1 MGIAMPASDRVGRRI
16 KLHDLHV
23 LMAVSQ
29 AGSMGKAARVLNTTQ
44 PAVSRSIA
52 EIESILG
59 VRLLDRS
66 PRGIETTAYGR
77 ALLDCGIAVFDE
89 LSQGLKNVAF
99 LADPTVGEIRIGG
112 NDAIIGGL
120 LPTVFGRLRRKY
132 AGISIHVRNISVLA
146 EQYRALRE
154 RKIDLILGRLPQ
166 KLEDGFV
173 AETLFYDP
181 AFVVAGSKNS
191 WARRRR
197 IEFSELVNE
206 PWAVPPADTL
216 VGSIFADAFR
226 AKGIAYP
233 PKCVAIGTIHLF
245 CSLLARGPFLS
256 IFPGST
262 LHFGANLPPL
272 KVLPVDLPVPP
283 SPIGILRLKSR
294 TTSPVVQLFI
304 ECARDVAKSLASHSQ
319 DAVQVT

>member
-1 MGIAMPASDRVGRRI
+1 MPASDRVGRRI
-16 KLHDLHV
+16 KLHDLNM

-29 AGSMGKAARVLNTTQ
+29 AGSMGKAARFLNTTQ

-52 EIESILG
+52 ELESMVG

-66 PRGIETTAYGR
+66 PQGVEPTPYGR

-89 LSQGLKNVAF
+89 LRQGLKNVAF

-132 AGISIHVRNISVLA
+132 AGISIHVANVTVLA
-146 EQYRALRE
+146 EQYSALQE
-154 RKIDLILGRLPQ
+154 RKIDLILGRIPQ
-166 KLEDGFV
+166 KLEDGIV
-173 AETLFYDP
+173 AETLFYDRT
-181 AFVVAGSKNS
+181 FVVASSKNS

-206 PWAVPPADTL
+206 PWAVPSPDTL

-226 AKGIAYP
+226 AKGVAYP
-233 PKCVAIGTIHLF
+233 PKCVATGTIHLF
-245 CSLLARGPFLS
+245 CALLASGPFLS

-262 LHFGANLPPL
+262 LHFGANLPSL

-283 SPIGILRLKSR
+283 WPVGILRLKGR
-294 TTSPVVQLFI
+294 TISPVAQLFI
-304 ECARDVAKSLASHSQ
+304 EHAREVAKPLAIGNRRC
-319 DAVQVT
+319 

>member
-1 MGIAMPASDRVGRRI
+1 MPASDRVGRRI
-16 KLHDLHV
+16 KLQDLHV
-23 LMAVSQ
+23 LMAVSK

-52 EIESILG
+52 ELEGILG

-66 PRGIETTAYGR
+66 PRGIEPTTYGR
-77 ALLDCGIAVFDE
+77 ALLDCGVAVFDE
-89 LSQGLKNVAF
+89 LHQGLKNVAF

-120 LPTVFGRLRRKY
+120 LPAVFGRLHRKY
-132 AGISIHVRNISVLA
+132 AGISIHVANLTVLA
-146 EQYRALRE
+146 EQYRALQE
-154 RKIDLILGRLPQ
+154 RKIDLILGRIPQ
-166 KLEDGFV
+166 QPKTEIV
-173 AETLFYDP
+173 SETLFYDRT
-181 AFVVAGSKNS
+181 FVVASAKSS

-226 AKGIAYP
+226 AKGVAYP
-233 PKCVAIGTIHLF
+233 PKCVATGTIHLF
-245 CSLLARGPFLS
+245 CALLASGPFLS

-283 SPIGILRLKSR
+283 SPIGILS
-294 TTSPVVQLFI
+294 
-304 ECARDVAKSLASHSQ
+304 
-319 DAVQVT
+319 